1 MPITLDPIVTVHYAT
16 RQDIESEI
24 GVVNVVAYASLD
36 NTLTDAEVSANIERA
51 LTFADT
57 QINGEL
63 AAWSYTLPLT
73 GIDGTAIP
81 TWVTNKLTVIA
92 QKLAA
97 WQLGQ
102 ARDHTNQPVAPADQR
117 TDLQNRYKWAME
129 QLDNMLVNTIP
140 ATTIVTDDSSP
151 EVGSAGPDVDKQG
164 CPLPTTVCA
173 TYGYGGRIYGY
184 C

>member
-97 WQLGQ
+97 WQLDRQGGKGPYESTGCPC
-102 ARDHTNQPVAPADQR
+102 RPAD
-117 TDLQNRYKWAME
+117 
-129 QLDNMLVNTIP
+129 
-140 ATTIVTDDSSP
+140 
-151 EVGSAGPDVDKQG
+151 
-164 CPLPTTVCA
+164 
-173 TYGYGGRIYGY
+173 
-184 C
+184 

>member
-1 MPITLDPIVTVHYAT
+1 
-16 RQDIESEI
+16 
-24 GVVNVVAYASLD
+24 
-36 NTLTDAEVSANIERA
+36 
-51 LTFADT
+51 
-57 QINGEL
+57 
-63 AAWSYTLPLT
+63 
-73 GIDGTAIP
+73 
-81 TWVTNKLTVIA
+81 
-92 QKLAA
+92 
-97 WQLGQ
+97 
-102 ARDHTNQPVAPADQR
+102 
-117 TDLQNRYKWAME
+117 ME